1 MRYRSSPNCGI
12 SGLRVGLITF
22 VNALCMVLVPILLS
36 AQELVPNGGFE
47 QYSNC
52 PGNLGQLVQAQGW
65 MNPSTNNEEGASPDF
80 LHECSSDPDVDVPNN
95 VFGTQSAYSGRAYA
109 GLYAYSSNSEYREY
123 IMVELTEPLVQGEC
137 YRFSMFVSL
146 SEFSEAGVHDL
157 GVHFSMGP
165 LVQGQGSTLGVEPQ
179 LSAMVPAVVDTL
191 AWTAITGTFEAQ
203 GGEDHL
209 TIGNFADDASTQL
222 VIFESL
228 LITTSYYYVDDVSV
242 SSCATGL
249 PDAAGFGQVMVRPNP
264 ATDAI
269 HVDLPAASSCLLRI
283 FDLSGLE
290 VMRER
295 STGPLSITVDGLM
308 PGVYLY
314 CITINN
320 RSQFGRLVVQ

>member
-1 MRYRSSPNCGI
+1 
-12 SGLRVGLITF
+12 
-22 VNALCMVLVPILLS
+22 MVLAPSMVS
-36 AQELVPNGGFE
+36 GQEIVPNGGFE
-47 QYSNC
+47 QYFNC

-109 GLYAYSSNSEYREY
+109 GFYAYSSNSEYREY

-165 LVQGQGSTLGVEPQ
+165 LVQGLGSTLGVEPQ

-191 AWTAITGTFEAQ
+191 QWTAITGVFEAQ

-222 VIFESL
+222 VIFETFI
-228 LITTSYYYVDDVSV
+228 ITTSYYYVDDISV

-249 PDAAGFGQVMVRPNP
+249 PDAAGYGNVLVRPNP

-269 HVDLPAASSCLLRI
+269 HVDLPAASSCLFRI

-295 STGPLSITVDGLM
+295 STGPLSITLDGLM
-308 PGVYLY
+308 SGVYLY
-314 CITINN
+314 CITIND